1 MKTKKQKVLAV
12 LLVAILI
19 AFMPLGAA
27 APAGTSEAATVKA
40 AQSWIGVKAE
50 YKGNDRAGID
60 CSHLVYQVYKQVG
73 AKSIVFQTVANMKKN
88 KYYVTTTSPRP
99 GDVIFW
105 KKNGIKNGKTYSLAN
120 HVGIYIGNGKFVHES
135 DEVKKVATDS
145 VNGMYKD
152 AGPYYATWSHK

>member
-1 MKTKKQKVLAV
+1 MKTNKQKVMAA
-12 LLVAILI
+12 LLVALLI
-19 AFMPLGAA
+19 AFIPLGAA
-27 APAGTSEAATVKA
+27 APVGTSEAATVKA
-40 AQSWIGVKAE
+40 AQNWIGVKAE
-50 YKGNDRAGID
+50 YKGNDRSGID

-105 KKNGIKNGKTYSLAN
+105 KKNGNKNGKTYSLAN

-145 VNGMYKD
+145 VSGMYKD
-152 AGPYYATWSHK
+152 AGPYYARWSYA